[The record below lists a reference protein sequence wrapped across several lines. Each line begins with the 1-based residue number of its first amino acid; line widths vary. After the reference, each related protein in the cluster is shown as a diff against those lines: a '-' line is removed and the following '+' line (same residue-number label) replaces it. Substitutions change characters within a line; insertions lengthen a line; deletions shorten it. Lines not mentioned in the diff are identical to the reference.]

1 VVFASSDLKPI
12 AVLVVMLLF
21 PRPTVIVAMV
31 ASSELVKLPVIIIVP
46 TTSSLAF
53 GLLVPIPTLV
63 PLSNIELVVNVVAAL
78 NFAT

>member
-1 VVFASSDLKPI
+1 VFVAILPTP
-12 AVLVVMLLF
+12 L
-21 PRPTVIVAMV
+21 PTVIPYIF